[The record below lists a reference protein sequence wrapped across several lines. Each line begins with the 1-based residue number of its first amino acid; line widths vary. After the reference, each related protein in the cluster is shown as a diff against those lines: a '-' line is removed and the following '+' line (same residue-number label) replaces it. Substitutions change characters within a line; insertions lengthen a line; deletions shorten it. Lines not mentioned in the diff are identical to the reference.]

1 MEDKQ
6 DHKVTDMQTLNAKNC
21 LLTGA
26 TGGLGKE
33 LAAKLVINGC
43 NLFLTARNEKKLN
56 KLTSLLQKQTENKI
70 KIYYKS
76 ADLSKSDDV
85 KDLIKY
91 VKKKFNSIDILI
103 NCAGVF
109 QVNFLK
115 DTNLADFEKSF
126 NVNMKAPFMLC
137 KEFSQ
142 DMIKKRWGKIVNIG
156 SSSSYNGYKKTS
168 IYCATKHALLGFSRS
183 LVDELKKYNV
193 RTFCVSPGSIKT
205 NMAKKLVEQDFDT
218 FLDPKEVAEAILF
231 VISHDNEMV
240 IDELKLNRKKIE

>member
-205 NMAKKLVEQDFDT
+205 NMSNNLVEQDFDT

-231 VISHDNEMV
+231 VISHDNEMM

>member
-205 NMAKKLVEQDFDT
+205 NMAKKLVEQDFYT

-231 VISHDNEMV
+231 VISHDNEMM

>member
-1 MEDKQ
+1 
-6 DHKVTDMQTLNAKNC
+6 MQTLNAKNC

-33 LAAKLVINGC
+33 LAIKLVANGC

-56 KLTSLLQKQTENKI
+56 GLASSLQKQTENKI

-91 VKKKFNSIDILI
+91 VKKKFNSVDILI
-103 NCAGVF
+103 NCAGIF
-109 QVNFLK
+109 QVNFLRN
-115 DTNLADFEKSF
+115 TNLDDFEKSF
-126 NVNMKAPFMLC
+126 NVNMKTPFLLC

-142 DMIKKRWGKIVNIG
+142 NMIKKKWGRIVNVG

-231 VISHDNEMV
+231 VISHDNEMM

>member
-183 LVDELKKYNV
+183 LVDELKEYNV

-231 VISHDNEMV
+231 VISHDNEMM

>member
-142 DMIKKRWGKIVNIG
+142 DMIKKRWGKIVNVG

>member
-1 MEDKQ
+1 
-6 DHKVTDMQTLNAKNC
+6 MQTLNAKNC

-231 VISHDNEMV
+231 VISHDNEMM

>member
-91 VKKKFNSIDILI
+91 IKKKFNSIDILI

-231 VISHDNEMV
+231 VISHDNEMM

>member
-183 LVDELKKYNV
+183 LVDELKEYNV
-193 RTFCVSPGSIKT
+193 RTFCISPGSIKT

-231 VISHDNEMV
+231 VISYDKEMI
-240 IDELKLNRKKIE
+240 IDELKLNRIKIE

>member
-183 LVDELKKYNV
+183 LVDELKEYNV

-231 VISHDNEMV
+231 VISYDKEMI
-240 IDELKLNRKKIE
+240 IDELKLNRIKIE

>member
-33 LAAKLVINGC
+33 LAAKLAINGC

-142 DMIKKRWGKIVNIG
+142 DMIKKRWGKIVNVG

>member
-1 MEDKQ
+1 
-6 DHKVTDMQTLNAKNC
+6 MQYLNAKNC

-33 LAAKLVINGC
+33 LATKLVEYGC
-43 NLFLTARNEKKLN
+43 NIFLTASNEKKLN
-56 KLTSLLQKQTENKI
+56 ELVSLLQKQTENKVE
-70 KIYYKS
+70 IYHKS
-76 ADLSKSDDV
+76 ADLSKLGDV
-85 KDLIKY
+85 KNLIKY

-103 NCAGVF
+103 NCAGIF

-115 DTNLADFEKSF
+115 DTSLDDFEKSL
-126 NVNMKAPFMLC
+126 NVNMKAPFLLC

-142 DMIKKRWGKIVNIG
+142 NMIKKRWGRIVNIG

-193 RTFCVSPGSIKT
+193 RTFCISPGSIKT
-205 NMAKKLVEQDFDT
+205 NMAKKLVEQNFNT
-218 FLDPKEVAEAILF
+218 FLDPKEVADAILF
-231 VISHDNEMV
+231 VISYDKEMI
-240 IDELKLNRKKIE
+240 IDELRLNRMKIE

>member
-1 MEDKQ
+1 
-6 DHKVTDMQTLNAKNC
+6 MQTLNAKNC

-33 LAAKLVINGC
+33 LAIKLVANGC

-56 KLTSLLQKQTENKI
+56 GLASSLQKQTENKI
-70 KIYYKS
+70 KICYKS

-91 VKKKFNSIDILI
+91 VKKKFNSVDILI
-103 NCAGVF
+103 NCAGIF
-109 QVNFLK
+109 QVNFLRN
-115 DTNLADFEKSF
+115 TNLDDFEKSF
-126 NVNMKAPFMLC
+126 NVNMKTPFLLC

-142 DMIKKRWGKIVNIG
+142 NMIKKKWGRIVNVG

-183 LVDELKKYNV
+183 LVDELKEYNV
-193 RTFCVSPGSIKT
+193 RTFCISPGSIKT

-231 VISHDNEMV
+231 VISHDNEMM
-240 IDELKLNRKKIE
+240 IDELKLNRIKIE

>member
-26 TGGLGKE
+26 TGGLGQE

-231 VISHDNEMV
+231 VISHDNEMM

>member
-231 VISHDNEMV
+231 VISHDNEMM